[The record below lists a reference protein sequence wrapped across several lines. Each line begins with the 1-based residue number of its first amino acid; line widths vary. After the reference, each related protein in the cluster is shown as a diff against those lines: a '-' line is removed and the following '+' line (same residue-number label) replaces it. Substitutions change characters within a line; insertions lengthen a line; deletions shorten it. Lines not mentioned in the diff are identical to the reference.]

1 MQRKIHLLSDET
13 INQIAAGEVIESPA
27 SVVKELVEN
36 AIDAGS
42 TKVTIEITGGGLK
55 LIKIIDD
62 GGGMS
67 LEDAKACILRHATS
81 KITKAQDLFSIMTN
95 GFRGEALA
103 SIASIAKMTLV
114 TALEGASGA
123 HLEIEEGKVISEKPA
138 ARTKGT
144 TIQIRSLFY
153 NVPAR
158 KKFQKSSTAISAEI
172 FRMVILLALG
182 HPEVHFELI
191 SNGRKAI
198 KTTLLGLEPRTQ
210 ELLGD
215 EFTKGSFPVEF
226 EEGPLCFTGILGAP
240 TNTRANKMGQYLFL
254 NKRGVLCE
262 PILEAVRE
270 GYGTRLEERR
280 HPIFLLHLNV
290 PADLID
296 VNVHPQKLHVRLRKE
311 ELFREKVQ
319 LAIFSALQTS
329 KEPPVARG
337 EFTPT
342 RVHFEEKVSFRLEEE
357 EEPIQQLPF
366 EEESAQFMGQVGE
379 FLLFQREGKLLF
391 LDAEAAAFR
400 SHFEN
405 LNKNQDLASQRLLIP
420 FSVTFTSVESA
431 MLLTHLD
438 AIEAF
443 GFSLKPI
450 GKDAFMIEALPPFL
464 DESEMQNLLQEMAH
478 DLQEFIGGK
487 DYANER
493 QEKLALRL
501 ASSVK
506 RKKHYLPA
514 EALQLLKSLE
524 ACESPLHCPKG
535 NLTRVTLENDKI
547 QELFRAD
554 QKAAKSP

>member
-1 MQRKIHLLSDET
+1 MQSKIHLLSDET

-42 TKVTIEITGGGLK
+42 TKITIEITGGGLK
-55 LIKIIDD
+55 LIKIVDD
-62 GGGMS
+62 GEGMA
-67 LEDAKACILRHATS
+67 LEDAKSCIMRHATS
-81 KITKAQDLFSIMTN
+81 KITKAQDLFSIATN

-103 SIASIAKMTLV
+103 SIASIAKMEIV
-114 TALEGASGA
+114 TALEGASGIK
-123 HLEIEEGKVISEKPA
+123 LEIEEGKVVSEKPA

-144 TIQIRSLFY
+144 TMQVRSLFY

-158 KKFQKSSTAISAEI
+158 KKFQKSGAAIAAEI
-172 FRMVILLALG
+172 YRMVILLALG
-182 HPEVHFELI
+182 HPQVHFELI

-198 KTTLLGLEPRTQ
+198 KTTLLGLEPRAQ

-215 EFTKGSFPVEF
+215 EFTKGSFPVSF
-226 EEGPLCFTGILGAP
+226 EEGPLRFTGIAGAP

-254 NKRGVLCE
+254 NKRGVVCE
-262 PILEAVRE
+262 PIIEAVRL

-280 HPIFLLHLNV
+280 HPIFLLHLSV
-290 PADLID
+290 PPDLID

-311 ELFREKVQ
+311 ELIRDKVQ
-319 LAIFSALQTS
+319 VAIFSALQTS
-329 KEPPVARG
+329 KEPSIATG

-342 RVHFEEKVSFRLEEE
+342 RVHFEEKVSFRFE
-357 EEPIQQLPF
+357 EEPTHELPF
-366 EEESAQFMGQVGE
+366 EEESAKFLGQMGQY
-379 FLLFQREGKLLF
+379 LLFQQSGELIF
-391 LDAEAAAFR
+391 LDGEAASYR
-400 SHFEN
+400 VQFEQ
-405 LNKNQDLASQRLLIP
+405 LNKSLDLASQRLLIP
-420 FSVTFTSVESA
+420 FSATFTSVESA

-464 DESEMQNLLQEMAH
+464 DEQQVQNLLQEMAH

-487 DYANER
+487 EYINAR

-506 RKKHYLPA
+506 RKKQYLPT
-514 EALQLLKSLE
+514 EALQLWKSLQT
-524 ACESPLHCPKG
+524 CESSLHCPKG
-535 NLTRVTLENDKI
+535 NPTMVQLENDKI
-547 QELFRAD
+547 QELFRSSETAT
-554 QKAAKSP
+554 KSP